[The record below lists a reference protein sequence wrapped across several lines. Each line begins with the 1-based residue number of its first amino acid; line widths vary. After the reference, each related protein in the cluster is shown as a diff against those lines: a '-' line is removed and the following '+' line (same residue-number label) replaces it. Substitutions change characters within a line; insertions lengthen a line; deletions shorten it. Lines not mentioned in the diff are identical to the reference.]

1 MKGQIFLE
9 FLVAFVAAIAIVQIL
24 ASAQEKG
31 LDRVSAQVNQT
42 MTKMELEKI
51 ASACNSLYLDWKS
64 AEFNFSFS
72 LSNFRT
78 YGDMILSETAGR
90 NVSSRCFSNISGTT
104 SLRIKGV
111 KRWF

>member
-1 MKGQIFLE
+1 MKGQVFLE
-9 FLVAFVAAIAIVQIL
+9 FLIVFVAAIAIIQLLV
-24 ASAQEKG
+24 SAQEDR
-31 LDRVSAQVNQT
+31 LTRVSGQVNQT
-42 MTKMELEKI
+42 MAKMELEKI
-51 ASACNSLYLDWKS
+51 ASACNNIYLNWKS

-78 YGDMILSETAGR
+78 YGDRIMSEAAGR

-104 SLRIKGV
+104 SLRTEGV

>member
-1 MKGQIFLE
+1 MRGQVFLE
-9 FLVAFVAAIAIVQIL
+9 FLVAFVAVIAIVQIL
-24 ASAQEKG
+24 VSAQEKG
-31 LDRVSAQVNQT
+31 LVRIGAQVNQT

-51 ASACNSLYLDWKS
+51 TSSCNSLYLNWKS

-72 LSNFRT
+72 ISNFRT
-78 YGDMILSETAGR
+78 YGDTILSETAGR

-104 SLRIKGV
+104 SLQIKGV